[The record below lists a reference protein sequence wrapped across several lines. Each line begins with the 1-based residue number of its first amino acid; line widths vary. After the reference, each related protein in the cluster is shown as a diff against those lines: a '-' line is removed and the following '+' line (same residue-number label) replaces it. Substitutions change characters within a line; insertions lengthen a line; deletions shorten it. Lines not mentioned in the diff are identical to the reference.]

1 MTQHSEDNLKD
12 HHIEGILDRAEVLL
26 NDTLQSRKLGGLS
39 QACTAALKDQTK
51 SMMRKA
57 ADLIVEEEYAC
68 TPATMGSLKC
78 KQVQQKKKAFA
89 LTLKQECKVNGDICK
104 VKEYEKG
111 VAEEEEICIISL
123 KGLLRLDMDA

>member
-12 HHIEGILDRAEVLL
+12 HHIEGILVRAEVLL

-57 ADLIVEEEYAC
+57 ADLIVEEDPLNA
-68 TPATMGSLKC
+68 
-78 KQVQQKKKAFA
+78 KKYNRRKRH
-89 LTLKQECKVNGDICK
+89 LCRQ
-104 VKEYEKG
+104 
-111 VAEEEEICIISL
+111 
-123 KGLLRLDMDA
+123 